1 MKFGDEFFK
10 KVEKKTNV
18 SKDTILSLAEKLQKG
33 NMKDEKTLSE
43 VIDTLSK
50 MTGKK
55 VSDEQKSKIIKKVV
69 EDKVPNNVEK
79 QWDDTLKQYYIE
91 YASGKNTIKMW
102 IEDGASI
109 KEKVALV
116 TKYNLGGAACWKK
129 DMETSNIWSIIKTEL
144 ANTSTEK

>member
-55 VSDEQKSKIIKKVV
+55 VSEEQKSKIIKKVV
-69 EDKVPNNVEK
+69 EDKMCNIHLVINVIHGN
-79 QWDDTLKQYYIE
+79 DSL
-91 YASGKNTIKMW
+91 
-102 IEDGASI
+102 
-109 KEKVALV
+109 
-116 TKYNLGGAACWKK
+116 
-129 DMETSNIWSIIKTEL
+129 
-144 ANTSTEK
+144 

>member
-69 EDKVPNNVEK
+69 EDKVPNTVEK
-79 QWDDTLKQYYIE
+79 
-91 YASGKNTIKMW
+91 MF
-102 IEDGASI
+102 
-109 KEKVALV
+109 
-116 TKYNLGGAACWKK
+116 
-129 DMETSNIWSIIKTEL
+129 
-144 ANTSTEK
+144 

>member
-55 VSDEQKSKIIKKVV
+55 VSDEQKSKIIN
-69 EDKVPNNVEK
+69 KVPNNVEK
-79 QWDDTLKQYYIE
+79 
-91 YASGKNTIKMW
+91 MF
-102 IEDGASI
+102 
-109 KEKVALV
+109 
-116 TKYNLGGAACWKK
+116 
-129 DMETSNIWSIIKTEL
+129 
-144 ANTSTEK
+144 